1 MQNCKK
7 ACRNESDG
15 AILLPVLYREFC
27 HEVQNRASLLP
38 QLSSLPNQRIPG
50 IRWLLSR
57 LHSLFGDSLQV
68 ICKQSR
74 YGSVLFHKDCDLVKA
89 LSTGK
94 SETLQKQVTVLKE
107 QQNEIQTSKPTEHP
121 TSIQN
126 QVENV
131 AHYLNGRSQQQ
142 ARQLIATYK
151 GNPKQHA
158 FLQLDKLMS
167 DFDPVLLNFINQ
179 LTQTVCQSRRKLFND
194 ENESLTIKKLRHFY
208 ILGVILFCTNTTCS
222 MPLHVVLTEAI
233 ICHGG
238 SLELVR
244 ILNRVGAVASID
256 TNSRLATCIVEEG

>member
-7 ACRNESDG
+7 KLAELMKSDG

-107 QQNEIQTSKPTEHP
+107 QQNE
-121 TSIQN
+121 
-126 QVENV
+126 
-131 AHYLNGRSQQQ
+131 
-142 ARQLIATYK
+142 
-151 GNPKQHA
+151 
-158 FLQLDKLMS
+158 M
-167 DFDPVLLNFINQ
+167 
-179 LTQTVCQSRRKLFND
+179 
-194 ENESLTIKKLRHFY
+194 
-208 ILGVILFCTNTTCS
+208 
-222 MPLHVVLTEAI
+222 
-233 ICHGG
+233 
-238 SLELVR
+238 
-244 ILNRVGAVASID
+244 
-256 TNSRLATCIVEEG
+256 